1 MSTVYRAADDVA
13 FHCTLRPTDRAGI
26 YRVVGATAADCTA
39 DQVRWAVIQSYESL
53 GFGLDDIAVVVRAN
67 ARGTFYVRCTGLT
80 KEARRFL
87 SIGQLEV
94 VRTEERASALASAQ

>member
-1 MSTVYRAADDVA
+1 MEMVNCKDVA

-39 DQVRWAVIQSYESL
+39 DQVRWAVIQRYASL
-53 GFGLDDIAVVVRAN
+53 GFGVNEIDVEVRAN

-87 SIGQLEV
+87 SIGRLGV
-94 VRTEERASALASAQ
+94 VA